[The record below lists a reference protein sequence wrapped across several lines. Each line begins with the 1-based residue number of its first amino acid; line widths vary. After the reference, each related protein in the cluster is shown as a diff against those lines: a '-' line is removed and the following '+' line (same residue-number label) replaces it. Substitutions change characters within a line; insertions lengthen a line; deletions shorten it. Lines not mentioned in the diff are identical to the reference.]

1 ESVARAGKG
10 YAQFVTNEERPDK
23 KVIAMV
29 KNAIKPPIS
38 DYKIKW
44 SDAPIFDNQF
54 DSEGAP
60 KNVEEKPIISFYNSS
75 DNETILESEP
85 ILPDFNISQAPFN
98 IPPIYSGARVVLY
111 AILKKGVEPLKT
123 ITLSAQS
130 LDGPIQVQVPVDPVI
145 LKGSKVHT
153 LAARK
158 LIQDLEEGNSF
169 LHYHSKLNGKDLPPS
184 HIRKKVVS
192 LGVTFNLVTRYT
204 SFIAIDKETKTAIPI
219 KLTRIVPPQDQM
231 HHPDHSAVLKSV
243 SGSSFSRSL
252 GRGGAFRSLSIR
264 PRPPTVPSAKIQ
276 STPTSEAELIE
287 SDEDTIEV
295 ECIENVEDTSE
306 ATRPEKLGVNPKNQS
321 VETLYAFLG
330 LQTFDGRIE
339 FKATNNPEFSS
350 LFHQSENFSKFEST
364 QWNIAVWMGYL
375 QIVMSEFTEEWEL
388 CYEKAER
395 ALKILISKDASENQN
410 SQLEEIL
417 VSARSWVLKWF
428 GTD

>member
-243 SGSSFSRSL
+243 SLSL
-252 GRGGAFRSLSIR
+252 PMSTPMLMACHMPVPSSLSLR
-264 PRPPTVPSAKIQ
+264 PRRRTVPSAKIQ
-276 STPTSEAELIE
+276 STPTPEAEF
-287 SDEDTIEV
+287 DEDT
-295 ECIENVEDTSE
+295 NE